1 MTNHFA
7 LATESRVK
15 ASLILGLCLLIE
27 LDQLLLS
34 DLEVVQTVL
43 TLLSQLNFIS
53 IIVRDLDDFS
63 FEWIYLA
70 VLSRVVERLNFPFVD
85 VLNL

>member
-34 DLEVVQTVL
+34 DLEVVQTVI
-43 TLLSQLNFIS
+43 TLLS
-53 IIVRDLDDFS
+53 
-63 FEWIYLA
+63 
-70 VLSRVVERLNFPFVD
+70 
-85 VLNL
+85 